1 LWNNLKVS
9 FKKAVN
15 TRFVDFKVYLW
26 PEMTRICSS
35 NLRVMTHLFIMV
47 PLNQRPLRIGL
58 GGMEKLPDALQCPE
72 KWKVGFAMIYLKDK
86 VGLWWVTVRERQ
98 HKPRLNW
105 KGFKELIKDHF

>member
-1 LWNNLKVS
+1 
-9 FKKAVN
+9 
-15 TRFVDFKVYLW
+15 
-26 PEMTRICSS
+26 
-35 NLRVMTHLFIMV
+35 MTHLFIMV

-58 GGMEKLPDALQCPE
+58 GGMEKLSDALQCPE